1 MLYRL
6 VRGILMFER
15 LAEFVNRHDELSV
28 LINDPDI
35 ISNQEKWRSLMK
47 EYSTVTPIAEK

>member
-1 MLYRL
+1 
-6 VRGILMFER
+6 MFER

-35 ISNQEKWRSLMK
+35 ISNRKNGVR
-47 EYSTVTPIAEK
+47 